1 MLTARFSGLAE
12 NTEFAGRFMQI
23 SFHQFLFIIEML
35 GTAAFTMSGVFAA
48 IEKKLDVFGVLV
60 IGFVTAIGGG
70 TIRDMMIGVTP
81 VTWMTDNATI
91 IVILVSATLA
101 ILFRTRLA
109 ALRKTLFFLDALGL
123 GIFTIIGIQKG
134 ATVNLT
140 PGICIALGTITGCF
154 GGVVRD
160 ILLNRI
166 PTLFLKE
173 LYATPC
179 IAGGIVYFLLGGRT
193 SEGLAQGTAIAT
205 ICILR
210 IVAYKKN
217 WTLPSL

>member
-1 MLTARFSGLAE
+1 
-12 NTEFAGRFMQI
+12 
-23 SFHQFLFIIEML
+23 
-35 GTAAFTMSGVFAA
+35 
-48 IEKKLDVFGVLV
+48 
-60 IGFVTAIGGG
+60 
-70 TIRDMMIGVTP
+70 IRDMLIGVTP

-91 IVILVSATLA
+91 IVIFISAAAA

-109 ALRKTLFFLDALGL
+109 RLRRTLFFLDALGL

-134 ATVNLT
+134 TTANLS
-140 PGICIALGTITGCF
+140 PGVCVALGTITGCF

-179 IAGGIVYFLLGGRT
+179 IIGGIIYFLLGGRT
-193 SEGLAQGTAIAT
+193 SAGLVQGCAIT
-205 ICILR
+205 SICVLR

-217 WTLPSL
+217 WTLPSMSR

>member
-1 MLTARFSGLAE
+1 MHT
-12 NTEFAGRFMQI
+12 
-23 SFHQFLFIIEML
+23 SFNELLFIIEMM

-70 TIRDMMIGVTP
+70 TIRDILIGVRP
-81 VTWMTDNATI
+81 VTWMTDDATI
-91 IVILVSATLA
+91 LVILVSAAMA
-101 ILFRTRLA
+101 ILFRSRLA
-109 ALRKTLFFLDALGL
+109 NFRKTLFFLDALGL

-134 ATVNLT
+134 ATANLA

-154 GGVVRD
+154 GGVIRD

-166 PTLFLKE
+166 PTLFMKE

-179 IAGGIVYFLLGGRT
+179 IAGGILYFLLGGST
-193 SEGLAQGTAIAT
+193 SEGFAQGMAIAT
-205 ICILR
+205 VCVLR
-210 IVAYKKN
+210 IVAYRRN

>member
-1 MLTARFSGLAE
+1 MTFSE
-12 NTEFAGRFMQI
+12 
-23 SFHQFLFIIEML
+23 FLFIIEML

-70 TIRDMMIGVTP
+70 TIRDMLIGVTP

-91 IVILVSATLA
+91 LVILLSAA
-101 ILFRTRLA
+101 MAVLFRKRLA
-109 ALRKTLFFLDALGL
+109 NFRKTLFFLDALGL

-134 ATVNLT
+134 TTVNLS
-140 PGICIALGTITGCF
+140 PGVCIALGTITGCF

-166 PTLFLKE
+166 PTLFLKG

-179 IAGGIVYFLLGGRT
+179 IAGGIIYFILGGRT
-193 SEGLAQGTAIAT
+193 SEGFAQGVAIAT
-205 ICILR
+205 VCLLR
-210 IVAYKKN
+210 IIAYRNK